1 MNNNISRIN
10 KIGKAAKIVLAI
22 TNACISILTVML
34 IVLCGFICFIPSSAI
49 TVSGTADAEIVIDYD
64 KAPMLKGDV
73 EIGESEYNQY
83 GFFLKV
89 SEAVDNNLHIAK
101 INGSM
106 DKIDVEDFK
115 YVAVMGILT
124 SALLSAALLVVSI
137 FAQRLAKSISRCE
150 SPFEDK
156 VIRSMKQ
163 LGFALI
169 PWAVLNFI
177 NGGIGL
183 LTGILIV
190 LVVLLVAY
198 VFSYGAKIQQEN
210 DDMV

>member
-10 KIGKAAKIVLAI
+10 RIGKAAKIVLAI
-22 TNACISILTVML
+22 TNACISILTVMSL
-34 IVLCGFICFIPSSAI
+34 VLCGFVCLIPDSAV
-49 TVSGTADAEIVIDYD
+49 TVNGTANAEIIIDYD
-64 KAPMLKGDV
+64 KAPMLKGAV
-73 EIGESEYNQY
+73 ETGESEYNQH

-89 SEAVDNNLHIAK
+89 SEVVEDNLQIAT

-124 SALLSAALLVVSI
+124 SALLSASLLLVSI
-137 FAQRLAKSISRCE
+137 FAQRLAKVISLCE

-177 NGGIGL
+177 NGGIGII
-183 LTGILIV
+183 TGILIV